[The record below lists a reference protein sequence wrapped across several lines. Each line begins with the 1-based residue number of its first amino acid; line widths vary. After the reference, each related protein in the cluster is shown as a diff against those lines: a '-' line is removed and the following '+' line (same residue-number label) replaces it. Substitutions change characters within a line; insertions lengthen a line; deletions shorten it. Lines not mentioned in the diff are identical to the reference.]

1 MQSNHDFFNISLN
14 KTEREQVICYR
25 SGTLVYEET
34 FYNGALLSSGY
45 NSAGYPLNVLMS
57 FPTRL
62 NKNNFSEPFAFN
74 IEIDGQSVDFD
85 LELVDFETIK
95 NEDSIKSILTL
106 KSNIKPINI
115 KIHTSLDGTNI
126 FSRYL
131 EIENLS
137 DNNLNLSRLSLIAGG
152 LETFDRDKCYS
163 STIPTDEIYSIGYFD
178 SDKWGEEGLFNW
190 HKLSAVTTS
199 IDTRFNRDRFRQPV
213 VFIRNNVTGKIW
225 VSEFSFSGGCRFTF
239 DLNGQ
244 NNTDCHLSFKAE
256 ITGHKPLFT
265 IAPHETFKSPEI
277 QMGLVGGDLDEAINE
292 LHAHIRK
299 SVLNMTENNPVNLL
313 IGCGMGA
320 EHLDM
325 GEKICKDYIDQ
336 FQKMGG
342 EIFIIDAGWV
352 CPKGEQTEWGN
363 YNGLNVP
370 DKDLYPNGIAE
381 IADYCHEKGLK
392 FGLWMDIESLG
403 KLCPQFKESPE
414 WRAKNTLGE
423 QTDKF
428 IDFTNEEAAMWCETE
443 LERVITEYKLDL
455 LRVDYNTSFRDYF
468 NMRDTGTGVKECLT
482 IKHFYRVYKM
492 YENLKKKFPNV
503 IFENCAGGGGRC
515 DLGQMKYFNHTWV
528 SDCQRAPKSIYITN
542 GMTMCLPPERVDR
555 LFAGMGCHEHG
566 SLDLQLRNT
575 MLGHMSLNVIVPM
588 ATKINENILEFV
600 KHSTDIYKDFI
611 RPILPDCLIFHHTPE
626 TDMAHKNG
634 FTVLEIATPDKT
646 KGAITVFSTE
656 NNNGNSIVI
665 KPKGVR
671 ADKNY
676 KVTLDN
682 DRASFNTSGVS
693 AINNGI
699 LITLNS
705 SMISELILFEEN

>member
-1 MQSNHDFFNISLN
+1 MSNHDFFNISLN
-14 KTEREQVICYR
+14 KAENEQVICYR

-34 FYNGALLSSGY
+34 FYNGALISSGY

-62 NKNNFSEPFAFN
+62 NKNDFSEPFAFN
-74 IEIDGQSVDFD
+74 IEIDGQSVDYD
-85 LELVDFETIK
+85 LTLTDFETIK
-95 NEDSIKSILTL
+95 GSNNIESILTL

-115 KIHTSLDGTNI
+115 KIHTLLDGTNV

-137 DNNLNLSRLSLIAGG
+137 ESSLNLSRLSLISGG
-152 LETFDRDKCYS
+152 LEVYDRDKCFS
-163 STIPTDEIYSIGYFD
+163 SDINTDEIYSVGYFD

-199 IDTRFNRDRFRQPV
+199 IDTRFNRDRFRQPI
-213 VFIRNNVTGKIW
+213 VFLRNNVTGKIY
-225 VSEFSFSGGCRFTF
+225 VSEFSYSGGCRFTF

-256 ITGHKPLFT
+256 ITGHKPLYV
-265 IAPHETFKSPEI
+265 IAPNETFRSPEI
-277 QMGLVGGDLDEAINE
+277 QFGLVGGDLDTAINE
-292 LHAHIRK
+292 LHAHLRK
-299 SVLNMTENNPVNLL
+299 SVLNMPENNPVNLL

-325 GEKICKDYIDQ
+325 GEKICKAYIDQ
-336 FQKMGG
+336 FKKMGG

-370 DKDLYPNGIAE
+370 DKDLYPKGITE
-381 IADYCHEKGLK
+381 IADYCHENGLK
-392 FGLWMDIESLG
+392 FGLWMDVESLG
-403 KLCPQFKESPE
+403 KLCPEFNLKPD
-414 WRAKNTLGE
+414 WRSYNAFNE
-423 QTDKF
+423 QTERF
-428 IDFTNEEAAMWCETE
+428 IDFTNEEAARWCEKE

-455 LRVDYNTSFRDYF
+455 LRVDYNTSYRDYF
-468 NMRDTGTGVKECLT
+468 NMRDTGTGTKECLT
-482 IKHFYRVYKM
+482 LKHLYKVYKM

-528 SDCQRAPKSIYITN
+528 SDCQRAPRSIYITN

-575 MLGHMSLNVIVPM
+575 MLGHMSLNVIAPM
-588 ATKINENILEFV
+588 DVEINEKLSEFV
-600 KHSTDIYKDFI
+600 KHSTDIYKNFI
-611 RPILPDCLIFHHTPE
+611 RPMLPDCLIYHHTPE
-626 TDMAHKNG
+626 TNESYKNG
-634 FTVLEIATPDKT
+634 FSVLEIASPDKT
-646 KGAITVFSTE
+646 KGAVTVFSTE
-656 NNNGNSIVI
+656 NNNGSSIVI
-665 KPKGVR
+665 KPKGVSIN
-671 ADKNY
+671 KNY
-676 KVTLDN
+676 KIWLDN
-682 DRASFNTSGVS
+682 NRDSFNIPGFSL
-693 AINNGI
+693 INNGI
-699 LITLNS
+699 LINLNS
-705 SMISELILFEEN
+705 PMISELILFEEI

>member
-1 MQSNHDFFNISLN
+1 
-14 KTEREQVICYR
+14 
-25 SGTLVYEET
+25 
-34 FYNGALLSSGY
+34 
-45 NSAGYPLNVLMS
+45 
-57 FPTRL
+57 
-62 NKNNFSEPFAFN
+62 
-74 IEIDGQSVDFD
+74 
-85 LELVDFETIK
+85 
-95 NEDSIKSILTL
+95 
-106 KSNIKPINI
+106 
-115 KIHTSLDGTNI
+115 
-126 FSRYL
+126 
-131 EIENLS
+131 
-137 DNNLNLSRLSLIAGG
+137 
-152 LETFDRDKCYS
+152 
-163 STIPTDEIYSIGYFD
+163 
-178 SDKWGEEGLFNW
+178 
-190 HKLSAVTTS
+190 
-199 IDTRFNRDRFRQPV
+199 
-213 VFIRNNVTGKIW
+213 
-225 VSEFSFSGGCRFTF
+225 
-239 DLNGQ
+239 
-244 NNTDCHLSFKAE
+244 
-256 ITGHKPLFT
+256 
-265 IAPHETFKSPEI
+265 
-277 QMGLVGGDLDEAINE
+277 
-292 LHAHIRK
+292 
-299 SVLNMTENNPVNLL
+299 
-313 IGCGMGA
+313 MGA

-352 CPKGEQTEWGN
+352 CPKGEQVEWSN

-370 DKDLYPNGIAE
+370 DKDLYPNGITE
-381 IADYCHEKGLK
+381 VVDYCHENGLK
-392 FGLWMDIESLG
+392 FGLWMDVESLG
-403 KLCPQFKESPE
+403 KLCPQFKSNPD

-423 QTDKF
+423 QTDRF

-455 LRVDYNTSFRDYF
+455 LRVDYNTSYRDYF

-575 MLGHMSLNVIVPM
+575 MLGHMSLNVIAPM
-588 ATKINENILEFV
+588 ETEINNSLLEFV

-626 TDMAHKNG
+626 TDVAHKNG
-634 FTVLEIATPDKT
+634 FTVLEIATPGKT

-656 NNNGNSIVI
+656 NNNGNSIVV

-682 DRASFNTSGVS
+682 DRVSFNVSGYELK
-693 AINNGI
+693 NNGI
-699 LITLNS
+699 SISLTS
-705 SMISELILFEEN
+705 SMTSELILFEEN